1 MSPTQFF
8 ENFRKRF
15 AGEPTLRPQE
25 RRAARYWV
33 RVRLQRLF
41 PELKDD
47 PDALDALYET
57 LDLEPRPG
65 LGKGGAVMYEIVLPE
80 KYARRL

>member
-1 MSPTQFF
+1 MNPTKFF
-8 ENFRKRF
+8 KNFRERF
-15 AGEPTLRPQE
+15 AGELPLRPQDW
-25 RRAARYWV
+25 RAARFWV

-41 PELKDD
+41 PELKED
-47 PDALDALYET
+47 PVALDVLYET